1 MEENRDIFGM
11 LDLQLRP
18 GFCVKDH
25 QILHVN
31 PAAQGLP
38 LSPGADIRTLLATGL
53 EEYEDFQEGCLSLA
67 LNLIPEGCGVT
78 VTRVDGWDIF
88 LFDPLQEDTA
98 LQAMALSAQ
107 ELRQSLSSIMI
118 AAQRMIPLASQENP
132 HGAEQAALLN
142 RGMHQ
147 MLRTISNMSDAGRYH
162 TGYHPEYQNLTAL
175 FGEILEKAQTLLDS
189 AGLNLEFSVPDQPI
203 FGMADAE
210 QLERAVLNL
219 LSNAGKASE
228 KGGTISAALTRRGK
242 MLRLCVQDSGKGI
255 PEAVRGNVFQRYLR
269 HPSLDDSLN
278 GIGLGFVLIRSAAAN
293 HGGTVLI
300 DQPGKT
306 GTRVTMTIAL
316 RESGTDVLRSP
327 ILRPDYAGG
336 WDHALV
342 ELSDCLPLQVYRPE
356 N

>member
-18 GFCVKDH
+18 GFCVKEN

-38 LSPGADIRTLLATGL
+38 LSPGADIRPLLATGK
-53 EEYEDFQEGCLSLA
+53 EEYRDFRGGCLSLT
-67 LNLIPEGCGVT
+67 LNLMSEGCGVT

-88 LFDPLQEDTA
+88 LFDPLQEDSA

-118 AAQRMIPLASQENP
+118 AAQRLIPLAAPQDLRS
-132 HGAEQAALLN
+132 GEQAALLN

-147 MLRTISNMSDAGRYH
+147 MLRTIGNMSDAGRYH
-162 TGYHPEYQNLTAL
+162 TGYHPEYRNLTAL
-175 FGEILEKAQTLLDS
+175 FEEILEKSKTLLSS
-189 AGLNLEFSVPDQPI
+189 AELNLEFTVPDQPI
-203 FGMADAE
+203 FGVADAE
-210 QLERAVLNL
+210 QLERALLNL

-228 KGGTISAALTRRGK
+228 KGGTISAALTRRGR
-242 MLRLCVQDSGKGI
+242 MLRLCVQDNGKGI
-255 PEAVRGNVFQRYLR
+255 PAAMRGNVFQRYLR
-269 HPSLDDSLN
+269 HPSLEDSLN

-300 DQPGKT
+300 DQPGET

-316 RESGTDVLRSP
+316 REPEAGVLRSP
-327 ILRPDYAGG
+327 VLRPDYAGG
-336 WDHALV
+336 WDHAMV
-342 ELSDCLPLQVYRPE
+342 ELSDCLPLQVYHPE
-356 N
+356 I